1 MCFFFQPEKIFITK
15 PQNIKTEFLTSP
27 LTLHVNRL
35 LHSGKQHKT
44 KKTTAHNK
52 YWGYSYALSL

>member
-44 KKTTAHNK
+44 KKTTAHSK
-52 YWGYSYALSL
+52 YWG